1 MIAARPPEAGS
12 SPSPGGSRIGD
23 DYDMAV
29 TARGRPGSTPSAI
42 ARPSRV
48 PRRGAR
54 LSTALSR
61 RRLDELL
68 RRVRGLRIAVVGD
81 FFLDAY
87 YDCDRHLDEASLET
101 GSTCY
106 QVVRTRRQAGAAGAV
121 AANLA
126 ALGAGSVHAV
136 GFCGEDGEGWEL
148 RRALE
153 GLGLETAGFLT
164 VARRRTPTYGKLCCV
179 RRDGGRLVLGGEL
192 QRLDI
197 RNRRRTPKAVLDRLI
212 GYLRGAGEWDALVAV
227 DQVPEAGCGVITSR
241 MRSCLED
248 LARRRPEMVVLAD
261 SRRRIHRFGRLPIK
275 PNHHEAAAALG
286 LPEARSIG
294 AAATQARRLA
304 ARRRPVFLT
313 LAERG
318 LVVAVPEGPVHHVSG
333 FPVPGIPVDP
343 VGAGDSS
350 TAALASC
357 LAAGASPVEAALV
370 ANLAGSITVQQIG
383 TTGTATPAQIR
394 RRWREVDE
402 GEDSPGPGR

>member
-1 MIAARPPEAGS
+1 M
-12 SPSPGGSRIGD
+12 
-23 DYDMAV
+23 
-29 TARGRPGSTPSAI
+29 
-42 ARPSRV
+42 
-48 PRRGAR
+48 
-54 LSTALSR
+54 
-61 RRLDELL
+61 
-68 RRVRGLRIAVVGD
+68 GD

-101 GSTCY
+101 GATCY

-126 ALGAGSVHAV
+126 ALGAGRVHAV

-153 GLGLETAGFLT
+153 GLGLEMAGFLT

-212 GYLRGAGEWDALVAV
+212 GYLRGYLRGAGEWDALVVV

-241 MRSCLED
+241 LRSCLED

-286 LPEARSIG
+286 LPPARSIG

-304 ARRRPVFLT
+304 ARKRPVFLT

-333 FPVPGIPVDP
+333 FPVSGIPVDP

-357 LAAGASPVEAALV
+357 MAAGASPVEAALV
-370 ANLAGSITVQQIG
+370 ASLAASITVQQVG
-383 TTGTATPAQIR
+383 TTGTASPAQIR
-394 RRWREVDE
+394 RRWREVEE
-402 GEDSPGPGR
+402 GKGPAGGG